1 LELHLHAAHATA
13 LADLKNCP
21 SPERLVANGGPFD
34 KAHRRALCLILRCV
48 PPAIIKAEMVSVREG
63 IPDGVKTLLGRVLSK
78 LDDVHPISIGV
89 LRSMVELGTR
99 KPDGG
104 TVPGAGDALDEL
116 QTLLLDRL
124 RASAKENG
132 LLQQRQPI
140 TLLLHWKDLQRD
152 EPRAWTAAQ
161 IETDA
166 GALALGKASIQT
178 GRSQSEGD
186 RVASEYLSV
195 SRKALADIL
204 DVDRLEAR
212 LAEVAGRAD
221 PEGQRVLDRFRE
233 GLKARDW

>member
-1 LELHLHAAHATA
+1 L
-13 LADLKNCP
+13 
-21 SPERLVANGGPFD
+21 
-34 KAHRRALCLILRCV
+34 RACSEPL
-48 PPAIIKAEMVSVREG
+48 G
-63 IPDGVKTLLGRVLSK
+63 DG
-78 LDDVHPISIGV
+78 
-89 LRSMVELGTR
+89 
-99 KPDGG
+99 
-104 TVPGAGDALDEL
+104 ALDEL